1 VATANLEHISMGGV
15 PDAPAAVASGPARPV
30 SSRDQPDTA
39 PPQQPSATACPPSPP
54 APATTRREPKQARF
68 VSADATKTR
77 IQLGGDGQLPEL
89 TLMDG
94 EPGEKK
100 IEEENQSSS
109 PWLLIGVLFSSFV
122 ICIAMLFLDV
132 GPDKSG
138 EETKAKVRGKIEKH
152 YIGEAPQL
160 EEYQLLLRRAL
171 QANTRG
177 DYRTE
182 RRLYRRVL
190 DMLHA
195 EDKNNDKGLT
205 GMREDLN
212 NTPPNDRHLEQ
223 LLSRLLSD

>member
-1 VATANLEHISMGGV
+1 
-15 PDAPAAVASGPARPV
+15 
-30 SSRDQPDTA
+30 
-39 PPQQPSATACPPSPP
+39 
-54 APATTRREPKQARF
+54 
-68 VSADATKTR
+68 
-77 IQLGGDGQLPEL
+77 
-89 TLMDG
+89 MDG